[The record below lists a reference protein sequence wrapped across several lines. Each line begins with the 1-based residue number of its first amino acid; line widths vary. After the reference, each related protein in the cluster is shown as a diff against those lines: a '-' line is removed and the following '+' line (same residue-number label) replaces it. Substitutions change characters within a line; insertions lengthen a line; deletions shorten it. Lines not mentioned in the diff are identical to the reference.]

1 MKGDEYLDNN
11 SVISNTQSNSNS
23 EENSINDKVDE
34 DTFIKFTEHKNS
46 FLSLQQENEYLQDV
60 YNEYR
65 YNHLFNNRSEGSA
78 SQIMDEL
85 EKDLEKP
92 KKIHIKKTESEIKQK
107 SVFKKEE
114 KEELI
119 KPKIEKISGKKR
131 KKKSGIKPQKGKNNR
146 KKYTHDKSYRDNIKR
161 KIKVH
166 IIQNKIRNLINDYLK
181 EKKIKKRLIKI
192 SKTDADNVTKDVI
205 DILMKSTLKEIY
217 KGYKIGKKTKTKDP
231 EYNKKLIND
240 IYERDDLKLLQNLLD
255 LTFLEFYLIY
265 TAEVTHKELSEDL
278 YKKKASIEELFKV
291 QNKTKKAL
299 DGKGS
304 SMSVESNFEGIEV
317 YIKTLEERVRSKLE
331 SEDEI
336 KKYINKIKDVIENY
350 EK

>member
-1 MKGDEYLDNN
+1 MKGDEYFDNN

-23 EENSINDKVDE
+23 EGNSINDKVDE
-34 DTFIKFTEHKNS
+34 NTFIKFTEQKNS

-60 YNEYR
+60 YNEYN
-65 YNHLFNNRSEGSA
+65 YIDLFNNRSEGSA

-119 KPKIEKISGKKR
+119 KPKIEKISGKKI
-131 KKKSGIKPQKGKNNR
+131 KKKSGRKPQKGKNNR
-146 KKYTHDKSYRDNIKR
+146 KKYIHGKFSRDNIKR

-192 SKTDADNVTKDVI
+192 SKTDADNVKKDVI

-231 EYNKKLIND
+231 KYNETLIND
-240 IYERDDLKLLQNLLD
+240 IYKRDDLKLLQNLLD
-255 LTFLEFYLIY
+255 LTFLEFYQIY
-265 TAEVTHKELSEDL
+265 TVEVTHKKLSEDL
-278 YKKKASIEELFKV
+278 NKKKASIEELFKGRS
-291 QNKTKKAL
+291 KTKKAL
-299 DGKGS
+299 EGKGS
-304 SMSVESNFEGIEV
+304 SMSAESDFEGIEV
-317 YIKTLEERVRSKLE
+317 FIKNLEDKER
-331 SEDEI
+331 SEEKPENEI
-336 KKYINKIKDVIENY
+336 KKYINKVKEVIENY
-350 EK
+350 EE